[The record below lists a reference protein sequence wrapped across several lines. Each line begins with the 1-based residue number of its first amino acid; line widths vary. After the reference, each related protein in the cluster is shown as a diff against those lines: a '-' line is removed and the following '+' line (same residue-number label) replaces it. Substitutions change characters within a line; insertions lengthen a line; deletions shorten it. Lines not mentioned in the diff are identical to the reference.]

1 MSIPAIQTGNS
12 GTSIPLVVHRVRFL
26 LKLESPVR
34 LPRFPGSTLRG
45 LLGHGLRKTACITLR
60 NSCDGCRLYS
70 RCDYVNF
77 FESPASGET
86 QRKRYS
92 AMPHAWV
99 LETEPF
105 PQREKRGMPK
115 SDALSFTLILVGRAV
130 EQLALVVTAMRQA
143 GRLGLGRGNT
153 PFHVEKVLYE
163 QVLGS
168 DEWQSCEDK
177 TGFRPDIGVGA
188 LPVLPEPAG
197 LTTLRFLTPLR
208 MKHEKRLLRPADFS
222 MELFLNSLRLR
233 IRELVAIYGLP
244 GQECVLPV
252 IPPGLEDA
260 VVETCLEWRDWTR
273 YSNRQKTS
281 MKMGGLLGH
290 LKLESSRLGQWWP
303 LLWYGQWLHVGK
315 QSSMGLGQYEL
326 VTSL

>member
-1 MSIPAIQTGNS
+1 MSVPATQTGNS

-45 LLGHGLRKTACITLR
+45 LLGHGLRKTACVTLR
-60 NSCDGCRLYS
+60 TSCDGCRLYS
-70 RCDYVNF
+70 RCDYVTF
-77 FESPASGET
+77 FESPASGKS
-86 QRKRYS
+86 QQKRYS

-99 LETEPF
+99 LETAPF
-105 PQREKRGMPK
+105 PLREKRGLPK
-115 SDALSFTLILVGRAV
+115 RDSLSFTLILVGKAV
-130 EQLALVVTAMRQA
+130 EKLPLAVTAMRQA
-143 GRLGLGRGNT
+143 GRLGLGHENT
-153 PFHVEKVLYE
+153 PFHVEKIFYE
-163 QVLGS
+163 RVLGS
-168 DEWQSCEDK
+168 DEWQPYEAK
-177 TGFRPDIGVGA
+177 AGFRPDTGVGA
-188 LPVLPEPAG
+188 LPVVPEPAG
-197 LTTLRFLTPLR
+197 LTTLRFMTPLR
-208 MKHEKRLLRPADFS
+208 MKREKRLVRPADFS
-222 MELFLNSLRLR
+222 MDLFLSSLRLR

-244 GQECVLPV
+244 GQDCVLPA
-252 IPPGLEDA
+252 IPSGLESA
-260 VVETCLEWRDWTR
+260 VVETRLEWRDWTR

-290 LKLESSRLGQWWP
+290 LKLESGHLGQWWP